1 MKGEQILKNNLKLIR
16 AVVCIFP
23 FAVAITA
30 YFLRNQLIFWGTL
43 FPSCPSYTYLDIYC
57 PGCGNTRSVQH
68 LLKGDI
74 ISSVRF
80 NPIPLLGIILGILAY
95 IELITY
101 VFGRHKK
108 IFPRSRVYWWTM
120 GAISLLYFVV
130 RNFIRPF

>member
-1 MKGEQILKNNLKLIR
+1 MNFLTTKFKWAKV
-16 AVVCIFP
+16 AVCILP
-23 FAVAITA
+23 FALIITA
-30 YFLRNQLIFWGTL
+30 YFLRNQLIFLGTL
-43 FPSCPSYTYLDIYC
+43 FPSCPSYTYLNIYC

-74 ISSVRF
+74 LGSIRF
-80 NPIPLLGIILGILAY
+80 NPIPLLGIILVMLAY

-108 IFPRSRVYWWTM
+108 IFPRNRALWWTL
-120 GAISLLYFVV
+120 GAISLIYFVV

>member
-1 MKGEQILKNNLKLIR
+1 MTTKFKWAKV
-16 AVVCIFP
+16 VVCIFP
-23 FAVAITA
+23 FALIITA
-30 YFLRNQLIFWGTL
+30 YLLRNQLIFLGTL
-43 FPSCPSYTYLDIYC
+43 FPSCPSYTYLNIYC

-74 ISSVRF
+74 LGSIRF
-80 NPIPLLGIILGILAY
+80 NPIPLLGIILVMLAY

-108 IFPRSRVYWWTM
+108 IVPRNRAIWWTL
-120 GAISLLYFVV
+120 GAISLIYFVV

>member
-1 MKGEQILKNNLKLIR
+1 MKNNLKWKKV
-16 AVVCIFP
+16 AVCIFP
-23 FAVAITA
+23 FALIIAA
-30 YFLRNQLIFWGTL
+30 YFLRNQIIYLGTL
-43 FPSCPSYTYLDIYC
+43 FPSCPSYTYLNIYC

-74 ISSVRF
+74 YGSIRF
-80 NPIPLLGIILGILAY
+80 NPIPLLGIILVIPAY

-108 IFPRSRVYWWTM
+108 IFPRNRIIWWTL
-120 GAISLLYFVV
+120 GTISIVYFVV